1 MEPLQPNTA
10 LLPPAQRAL
19 ALGLLIEAVLP
30 LLNRTREENRLFP
43 GPSDKG
49 TDARAELWQ
58 ALRCK
63 CAELSTLVLHCDDPG
78 EAAAY
83 VLGYLPKHLEYVF
96 EELFCRK
103 RAPVPRFEAAGQVA
117 CRNGRS
123 DTAPGG
129 AGTRPCPAAP
139 EP

>member
-1 MEPLQPNTA
+1 MNPFPPNTA
-10 LLPPAQRAL
+10 LSPTARRAL
-19 ALGLLIEAVLP
+19 ALGLLLETVVP
-30 LLNRTREENRLFP
+30 LLDNPQDDCPAHTDRDQGRTDSE
-43 GPSDKG
+43 
-49 TDARAELWQ
+49 AQLWQ
-58 ALRCK
+58 LLRSK
-63 CAELSTLVLHCDDPG
+63 CGELSSLVLRADDPG

-103 RAPVPRFEAAGQVA
+103 RAPVLRFEAAGQVA
-117 CRNGRS
+117 CRNGWH